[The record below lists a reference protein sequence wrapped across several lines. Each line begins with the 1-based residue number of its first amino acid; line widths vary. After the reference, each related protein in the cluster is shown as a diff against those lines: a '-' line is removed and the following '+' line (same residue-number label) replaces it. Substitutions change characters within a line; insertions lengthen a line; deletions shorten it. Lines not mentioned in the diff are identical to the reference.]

1 VAMRE
6 MRARSQVVRYSTIAF
21 SARKPERF
29 ITSKVQQKAKWI
41 YWALMA
47 HFGVTMSPN
56 EP

>member
-1 VAMRE
+1 MRE